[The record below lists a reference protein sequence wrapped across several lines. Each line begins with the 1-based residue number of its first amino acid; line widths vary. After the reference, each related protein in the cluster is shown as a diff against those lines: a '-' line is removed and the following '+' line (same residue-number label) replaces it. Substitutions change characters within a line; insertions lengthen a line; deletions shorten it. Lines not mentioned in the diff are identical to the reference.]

1 MHDMSTVRTTRR
13 DAEQQRPVQRI
24 ERSPSAVG
32 REPGTANSVGRV
44 RARARLKMELRSI
57 AYDLLGPPESEELP
71 VVCAT
76 WIEAAIADVVD
87 AVCDSSLQ
95 QLTVALDREL
105 SEAPLGIIDRLAGAA
120 SRRDAGIF

>member
-1 MHDMSTVRTTRR
+1 MSTVRTTRR
-13 DAEQQRPVQRI
+13 DAEQQRPAQDI
-24 ERSPSAVG
+24 ERSSSALG
-32 REPGTANSVGRV
+32 REPGTASSVGRV
-44 RARARLKMELRSI
+44 RARARLEMEFRSI

-71 VVCAT
+71 MACTT

-87 AVCDSSLQ
+87 AVCASSLQ
-95 QLTVALDREL
+95 QLTAALDREL